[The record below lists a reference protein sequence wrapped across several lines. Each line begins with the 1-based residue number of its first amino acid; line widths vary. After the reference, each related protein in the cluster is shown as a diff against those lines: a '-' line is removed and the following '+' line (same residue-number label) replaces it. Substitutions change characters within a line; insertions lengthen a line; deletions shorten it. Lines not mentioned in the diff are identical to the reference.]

1 MSNYDKGLPE
11 DFEDPAGL
19 PESDEQAKKWQQAN
33 RAWWEKNPMRYDWK
47 EVIEYEEYSNEFFQE
62 IDNRFFSKV
71 WEYMP
76 WKKRPFDP
84 IAPYDELVDKDVL
97 EIGVGNGSV
106 AQRLASVAKTFTG
119 IDLTDYAYKST
130 SKRMEAFGLNV
141 TIRQMDAE
149 KMEFD
154 DASFD
159 YIWSWGV
166 IHHSSNTGQIL
177 KEMHRVL
184 RPGGTATIMVYYR
197 NLWNY
202 WFCAGFLRGILM
214 GKFFKLGSI
223 NAVMQQWWDGAIA
236 RFYTTSEWEKAV
248 SPYFNVKKTIIYG
261 GKPELVPL
269 PGGKFK
275 NFVLFMM
282 PNSLGRFMG
291 TACRMGTF
299 LVTEL
304 ERKDGEPNR

>member
-1 MSNYDKGLPE
+1 MSEYEKGLPK
-11 DFEDPAGL
+11 DFEDPAGS
-19 PESDEQAKKWQQAN
+19 PESDEQAKEWQQAN

-47 EVIEYEEYSNEFFQE
+47 EGIEYEEYSSEFFQE
-62 IDNRFFSKV
+62 IDKRFFGKV

-106 AQRLASVAKTFTG
+106 AQQLASVSKTFTG
-119 IDLTDYAYKST
+119 IDLTDYACNST
-130 SKRMEAFGLNV
+130 SKRMEVFGINAS
-141 TIRQMDAE
+141 IQQMDAE
-149 KMEFD
+149 KMKFD

-166 IHHSSNTGQIL
+166 IHHSSNTEQVL

-184 RPGGTATIMVYYR
+184 RPGGRATVMVYYR
-197 NLWNY
+197 NFWNY
-202 WFCAGFLRGILM
+202 WFCAGFLRGVLM
-214 GKFFKLGSI
+214 GKLLSLGSI

-236 RFYTTSEWEKAV
+236 RFYTTSEWEKTV
-248 SPYFNVKKTIIYG
+248 SPNFNVKKTIIYG

-275 NFVLFMM
+275 DLVLSMM

-291 TACRMGTF
+291 TTCRMGTF

-304 ERKDGEPNR
+304 ERKDN